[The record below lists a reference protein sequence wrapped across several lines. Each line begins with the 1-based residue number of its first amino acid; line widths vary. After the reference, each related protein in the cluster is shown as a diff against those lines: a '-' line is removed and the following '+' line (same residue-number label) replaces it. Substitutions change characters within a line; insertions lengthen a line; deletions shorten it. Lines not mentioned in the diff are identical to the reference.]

1 MANAIPSLATF
12 TVRSFT
18 PAQKFCCWVATVV
31 VRARC
36 NERSAQRAA
45 MPSPDKKVAVVEPP
59 EFDPYAAEAAA
70 VLVAKSALSAAKDE
84 LRSLEHRTQVLL
96 APPEEPFK
104 PGAAPPAKGAK
115 PGAAPP
121 VDPAH
126 EAQVAEAQ
134 AAVADAK
141 QRVQA
146 CKEEHAAAEGTLR
159 RRRLVQLAEKLQEET
174 DAQKAAFREALR
186 GTSAELTEEVRVR
199 ARARA
204 RVG

>member
-1 MANAIPSLATF
+1 
-12 TVRSFT
+12 
-18 PAQKFCCWVATVV
+18 
-31 VRARC
+31 
-36 NERSAQRAA
+36 

-126 EAQVAEAQ
+126 EAHVAEAQ

-141 QRVQA
+141 QRMQA

-159 RRRLVQLAEKLQEET
+159 RRRLVQLAERIQEET
-174 DAQKAAFREALR
+174 NAQKAAFREALR

-204 RVG
+204 RVGARVRARARVG